1 MISRAIL
8 GAVALA
14 AWAGASAVSAAPLIV
29 HFSFTDSANGPHTVA
44 GVVRGLVDDLDG
56 QAATSVEV
64 TSNSAGFGIG
74 EYVGSPAV
82 NLWSVAGGQITALN
96 FLSAG
101 QGNTAPA
108 VTTATLWLTTEGFP
122 APVGGLA
129 DSPTGGGAS
138 EDSLI
143 TFTVAAVP
151 LPATLPLVVA
161 ALGGLGLIARR
172 RRAG

>member
-1 MISRAIL
+1 MRS
-8 GAVALA
+8 
-14 AWAGASAVSAAPLIV
+14 AGASAVSAAPLIV

-101 QGNTAPA
+101 A

-129 DSPTGGGAS
+129 VSPAGGGAS